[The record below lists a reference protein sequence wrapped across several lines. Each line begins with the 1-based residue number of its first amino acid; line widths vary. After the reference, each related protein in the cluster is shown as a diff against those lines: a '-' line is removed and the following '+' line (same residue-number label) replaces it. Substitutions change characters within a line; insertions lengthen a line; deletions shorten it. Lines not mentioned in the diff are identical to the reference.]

1 MKGKK
6 NIIKKIS
13 LTNKNYLIKFK
24 REFKFLIKK
33 KNFKFKKFKILL
45 KIYYSIKNLINFYKI
60 IKLNNFKIKS
70 TLLINNNYYFNY
82 ITNGLDLKYDNTFQN
97 FELNTLSIKNYKN
110 KNLIISNNNQ
120 LDIIK
125 FQKFLFIIDNKYV
138 NSLICDN
145 LFDFFFISIIL
156 TNSLILEF
164 YKNIILIN
172 LIKLI
177 NKCF

>member
-1 MKGKK
+1 M
-6 NIIKKIS
+6 
-13 LTNKNYLIKFK
+13 KFK

-172 LIKLI
+172 LIKI
-177 NKCF
+177 N